1 MVFLKAHRIL
11 KANAKLTVFNTIEV
25 NRMHYD
31 NEREAEL
38 ENVDMSHYT
47 KHRWFDE
54 IYVYLRD
61 VMSMNDQQIKEEFD
75 KRFSDLL
82 P

>member
-1 MVFLKAHRIL
+1 
-11 KANAKLTVFNTIEV
+11 
-25 NRMHYD
+25 MHYD

>member
-1 MVFLKAHRIL
+1 
-11 KANAKLTVFNTIEV
+11 
-25 NRMHYD
+25 MHYD

-38 ENVDMSHYT
+38 ESVDMSHYT
-47 KHRWFDE
+47 NQRWFNE
-54 IYVYLRD
+54 IYTYLKD

-82 P
+82 PRKLDL